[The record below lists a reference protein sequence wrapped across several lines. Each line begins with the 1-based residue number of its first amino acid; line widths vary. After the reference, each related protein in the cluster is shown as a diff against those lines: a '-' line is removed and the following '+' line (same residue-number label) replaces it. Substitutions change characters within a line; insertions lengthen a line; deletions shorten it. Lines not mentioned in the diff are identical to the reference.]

1 MKQQKGRESK
11 GISWKFN
18 NHKEIQKFFI
28 VFYRLKAAT
37 KFAYKVREYEAS
49 SIATTNTMC
58 IWSVFCHD
66 NADKAMK
73 RMKGREGREEGRKRN
88 FSYPLHLLH
97 GPARPGHNVWR
108 SSVAAGHKSSAK
120 TADCSQKRGEEWGGE
135 GGGSSQRQ
143 QQQQR
148 DRYVKWQSNERGR
161 GRDRGDCWQRTWKRA
176 QRS

>member
-1 MKQQKGRESK
+1 MKQPQQQKKGRGSK

-18 NHKEIQKFFI
+18 NHKEIRKFFI

-37 KFAYKVREYEAS
+37 KFAYNVRVRGECEAS

-73 RMKGREGREEGRKRN
+73 RMKGREEGGSSRKRN

-120 TADCSQKRGEEWGGE
+120 TADCSQKRR
-135 GGGSSQRQ
+135 GGGGKQPAATAAAARPLCQ
-143 QQQQR
+143 VA
-148 DRYVKWQSNERGR
+148 VKGKRKG
-161 GRDRGDCWQRTWKRA
+161 GDCWQRTWKRA